1 MIKITILI
9 PVTYNDKIPV
19 SLKKL
24 GEYVHNIEKIAH
36 GCTVDG
42 KVHGS
47 FIDDNEVYSDNEL
60 IKVWIIGG
68 DKLLNPIRD
77 IARRIAIDLR
87 QESVYLEWHDVNVE
101 FIEPPKE

>member
-19 SLKKL
+19 SLEKL

-47 FIDDNEVYSDNEL
+47 FIDDNEVYQDDDL
-60 IKVWIIGG
+60 IKVWVVCEYT
-68 DKLLNPIRD
+68 LLQPMRG
-77 IARRIAIDLR
+77 IARRIAVELQ
-87 QESVYLEWHDVNVE
+87 QESVYLEWHEVDVE
-101 FIEPPKE
+101 FIKPPRA